1 MNNSWTHLTEEKQ
14 LDELI
19 TLSDDNPVFIFKH
32 STTCGISAQAKENL
46 EIGTKNTD
54 KKFLFYYLDLLKF
67 RSVSN
72 EIASRFEVH
81 HQSPQII
88 LLKNRKV
95 IFTTSHHKIRTN
107 TLPESLSL
115 LI

>member
-1 MNNSWTHLTEEKQ
+1 MNNSWIHLTEEKQ
-14 LDELI
+14 LDELVN
-19 TLSDDNPVFIFKH
+19 LSNDNPVFIFKH
-32 STTCGISAQAKENL
+32 STTCGISAQAIENL
-46 EIGTKNTD
+46 EIATKNTD
-54 KKFLFYYLDLLKF
+54 KKILFYYLDLLKF

-72 EIASRFEVH
+72 EVASRFEVH

-88 LLKNRKV
+88 LLKNGKV

-107 TLPESLSL
+107 TLSESLSL